1 MKRECIILIML
12 LVLGAADFLIF
23 VDAPEASPKILSS
36 PIGSTI
42 TVPSN
47 DLFNLSFKMSFDEE
61 EKGFFSIT
69 FYWDNNESD
78 PNCTNWNFTFINC
91 TAKFVDGEEF
101 SSPLN
106 ISIRRDVPSGFPDN
120 YYRYVVSISEVY
132 GETKNGAFY
141 VNVTML
147 AAGVKNCSYKPHA
160 EGIQN
165 ITIVNIRCYETSMAE
180 SGPGICSIQVTPQV
194 NFHDVAIANITLES
208 TTVNHGDLLHMNV
221 TVSNLGNVAEEF
233 VLKVFLN
240 ETAILTERIFL
251 NASKNMRIQIEY
263 FTGNLKVGS
272 YTAWAEASIV
282 LGETNIDNN
291 VLIDGALEVV
301 APAEQGG
308 TINRPPVKW
317 PI

>member
-1 MKRECIILIML
+1 MKRKCITLIML
-12 LVLGAADFLIF
+12 LVLGATGFLICI
-23 VDAPEASPKILSS
+23 DTPKASPMILSS

-78 PNCTNWNFTFINC
+78 PNCTYWNFTFINY

-101 SSPLN
+101 SFPLN
-106 ISIRRDVPSGFPDN
+106 ISVRREVPSGFPDN

-132 GETKNGAFY
+132 GEAKNGAFY

-180 SGPGICSIQVTPQV
+180 SGSGICSIQVTPQI

-208 TTVNHGDLLHMNV
+208 TTVNYGDLLHMNV

-240 ETAILTERIFL
+240 ETVILTQRISL
-251 NASKNMRIQIEY
+251 NASKNMTIQIEY
-263 FTGNLKVGS
+263 FTGNLKMGF
-272 YTAWAEASIV
+272 YTVWAEVSIV
-282 LGETNIDNN
+282 LGEINIDDN
-291 VLIDGALEVV
+291 VLIDGTLEVV
-301 APAEQGG
+301 TANQGG
-308 TINRPPVKW
+308 INRPNCL
-317 PI
+317 I

>member
-101 SSPLN
+101 SFPLN
-106 ISIRRDVPSGFPDN
+106 ISIRRDVPSNFPN
-120 YYRYVVSISEVY
+120 SYYRYVVSISEVY
-132 GETKNGAFY
+132 GEAKNGAFY

-147 AAGVKNCSYKPHA
+147 AAGVRNCSYKPHA
-160 EGIQN
+160 EGMQN
-165 ITIVNIRCYETSMAE
+165 ITIVNVRCCETSMAE
-180 SGPGICSIQVTPQV
+180 SGSGICSIQVTPQI
-194 NFHDVAIANITLES
+194 NFHDVAVTNITLKS
-208 TTVNHGDLLHMNV
+208 TTVNHGDLLHMNI
-221 TVSNLGNVAEEF
+221 TISNLGNVAEEF
-233 VLKVFLN
+233 ALKAFLN
-240 ETAILTERIFL
+240 ETAILIERISL
-251 NASKNMRIQIEY
+251 NASETVTIQIGY
-263 FTGNLKVGS
+263 FTDNLKIGF
-272 YTAWAEASIV
+272 YTAWAEVSIP
-282 LGETNIDNN
+282 LGETNIENN
-291 VLIDGALEVV
+291 VLIDGVLEVV
-301 APAEQGG
+301 AAANQGG
-308 TINRPPVKW
+308 GINRPNCL
-317 PI
+317 I